1 MCMSCISLFVVIV
14 LAIVLSVLPFTD
26 SDYSFGIFE
35 LLPAHMSKHISKLIC
50 QNPMSKQT
58 CRNPHVQSTY
68 IKIQCP
74 CICICQK
81 TPVQT
86 QMMVDFVSI
95 VYLSIYKKTVAVNS
109 SQRTILH
116 FICSS
121 SYCHNTVWEKKE
133 YVLVWDCARFVTIG
147 TAMLNKSATA

>member
-1 MCMSCISLFVVIV
+1 
-14 LAIVLSVLPFTD
+14 VLSVLPFTD
-26 SDYSFGIFE
+26 SDNSFGIFE
-35 LLPAHMSKHISKLIC
+35 LLPAHMSKLIC

-121 SYCHNTVWEKKE
+121 SYCHNTERKRSTYWFGIVQ
-133 YVLVWDCARFVTIG
+133 D
-147 TAMLNKSATA
+147 S